1 MTWPLSMAGETGV
14 IVAVRV
20 GSTVTIAVAQ
30 KFAPGIPVLLS
41 VTRTE
46 KEAFEVSGPVR

>member
-1 MTWPLSMAGETGV
+1 M
-14 IVAVRV
+14 VAVSA
-20 GSTVTIAVAQ
+20 GSTVTVTLAQ

-46 KEAFEVSGPVR
+46 KEEFEVSGPVE